1 MYKTT
6 LNNKVEQNVIK
17 TDNNKFII
25 NDKEYTI
32 EGFGKEPG
40 LITIK
45 NGSLQHKVR
54 ILNVDIQSKT
64 FKLRIN
70 GIKHSIQIKD
80 RFDLLLDELGFNSRG
95 TAALNQ
101 IIAPMPGLILE
112 VSVRPGDKVNKGDKV
127 LVLEAMKMEN
137 IIKSPGE
144 GIVSEIRVAKGDS
157 VEKNQVMIQF

>member
-6 LNNKVEQNVIK
+6 LNSKVEQNVIQ

-25 NDKEYTI
+25 YDKEYTI

-40 LITIK
+40 LMTIK

-70 GIKHSIQIKD
+70 GIKHSVQIKD
-80 RFDLLLDELGFNSRG
+80 RFDLLLAHMTGS
-95 TAALNQ
+95 A
-101 IIAPMPGLILE
+101 
-112 VSVRPGDKVNKGDKV
+112 
-127 LVLEAMKMEN
+127 
-137 IIKSPGE
+137 
-144 GIVSEIRVAKGDS
+144 
-157 VEKNQVMIQF
+157 